1 MAGLA
6 LLVSGV
12 GTGNFNDDLVA
23 HAAVLPPPR
32 PRPEL
37 CPPLVILFGVFE
49 RLLDI
54 FEPSILDTDTLY

>member
-1 MAGLA
+1 MFFKIMAGLA

-23 HAAVLPPPR
+23 HAAVLPHPR

-49 RLLDI
+49 
-54 FEPSILDTDTLY
+54 